1 MFDPSL
7 QETISLITTFY
18 DSLKVGYEGS
28 EGYRKSTNLAK
39 LSKCVRELASL
50 GLIQLHRTV
59 FVDLG
64 CADGRV
70 NVLMSYV
77 AGKSIGIEIDAD
89 ILSEFSPRKKT
100 LLAEL
105 KKRKLMLPP
114 DNIALFQGS
123 SLAPSTYQH
132 MVSEI
137 GIHLKDVD
145 LFYTYI
151 TLHDLFA
158 EKIAKEAKDGALY
171 LVYGFN
177 KVLPRYQGLSL
188 LIPDV
193 ASQEIAAL
201 YVKEATPIETVPD
214 GNCFA

>member
-1 MFDPSL
+1 MINRYL
-7 QETISLITTFY
+7 QETISLITSFY

-28 EGYRKSTNLAK
+28 QGYRKSTDLAK
-39 LSKCVRELASL
+39 LSECVRELVSL
-50 GLIQLHRTV
+50 GLIQLRRTV
-59 FVDLG
+59 FADLG

-77 AGKSIGIEIDAD
+77 VGESIGIEVDPA
-89 ILSEFSPRKKT
+89 ILSEFRPRKEA

-105 KKRKLMLPP
+105 KKKKLMPPP

-123 SLAPSTYQH
+123 SLEASTYQRI
-132 MVSEI
+132 VSDT
-137 GIHLKDVD
+137 GIRLRDVD

-177 KVLPRYQGLSL
+177 KILPRYQGLRL
-188 LIPDV
+188 LVPDV
-193 ASQEIAAL
+193 ASQGIATL
-201 YVKEATPIETVPD
+201 YVKE
-214 GNCFA
+214 